1 MNDSATGLKALAAAA
16 VCAAALAACA
26 TDPVTDSVRP
36 TAADKGQSEHA
47 PAGAYGALLRVAEAT
62 RQAGDP
68 ASALPMFRRAHNA
81 DLFKPAALVGI
92 GQCLSELGQFN
103 DAGQA
108 FRDAL
113 ALDHNNTEALRG
125 LGSTLVGLNQ
135 PELAIDQFKAANTIE
150 PDYRNFNGL
159 GVASDHLGDHKQAQE
174 YYAAGLKT
182 FPNNMTLL
190 NNLGLS
196 QILSRDYDGAI
207 ATLVSAAQQPGAGPR
222 QRQNL
227 ALAYGLAGRNDDA
240 ARVSRLDLGS
250 QAVDGNLAYYGILRA
265 ADDNILMSAIMGVQV
280 PMKPASGPAPKPEA
294 AADPA
299 ATGANGEP
307 KQPAPQA
314 DAAPTRSFARIVRIE
329 TAPIT
334 AADAAQP
341 MPQAESSK
349 SESAKRVTTAD
360 VAADKPLATAAGPV
374 PAPVKA
380 PTKLVKP
387 AESVAKAVPAPS
399 KPAEPEPV
407 SSVIPIVTP
416 APQAAASDA
425 APPAS
430 APAQTQ
436 EKTQSDNS
444 TLTGNVQTAA
454 EAVPAPGPTPAVI
467 ITGLADQQPLPSE
480 TAALPKPTPAK
491 VRLPQTRDP
500 APSWYAGIQPA
511 AGPTAAKSQSF
522 LDKAYDF
529 FFKPLPKNQVAA
541 ANYGAAPS
549 ITAPDNDASLRPASG
564 PETVSPEWRGD
575 VASIFR
581 ERRDAIPHRPENTPA
596 TN

>member
-1 MNDSATGLKALAAAA
+1 
-16 VCAAALAACA
+16 
-26 TDPVTDSVRP
+26 
-36 TAADKGQSEHA
+36 
-47 PAGAYGALLRVAEAT
+47 
-62 RQAGDP
+62 
-68 ASALPMFRRAHNA
+68 
-81 DLFKPAALVGI
+81 
-92 GQCLSELGQFN
+92 
-103 DAGQA
+103 
-108 FRDAL
+108 
-113 ALDHNNTEALRG
+113 
-125 LGSTLVGLNQ
+125 
-135 PELAIDQFKAANTIE
+135 
-150 PDYRNFNGL
+150 
-159 GVASDHLGDHKQAQE
+159 
-174 YYAAGLKT
+174 
-182 FPNNMTLL
+182 
-190 NNLGLS
+190 
-196 QILSRDYDGAI
+196 
-207 ATLVSAAQQPGAGPR
+207 
-222 QRQNL
+222 
-227 ALAYGLAGRNDDA
+227 
-240 ARVSRLDLGS
+240 
-250 QAVDGNLAYYGILRA
+250 
-265 ADDNILMSAIMGVQV
+265 
-280 PMKPASGPAPKPEA
+280 
-294 AADPA
+294 
-299 ATGANGEP
+299 
-307 KQPAPQA
+307 
-314 DAAPTRSFARIVRIE
+314 
-329 TAPIT
+329 
-334 AADAAQP
+334 

-529 FFKPLPKNQVAA
+529 FFKPLPKKQVAA
-541 ANYGAAPS
+541 ANYGSAPS
-549 ITAPDNDASLRPASG
+549 ITTPDNDASLRPASG

-575 VASIFR
+575 VASTYR
-581 ERRDAIPHRPENTPA
+581 ERRDAIPHRPESTPA